1 MGVTI
6 KEVAKEAKVSPST
19 VSRVIA
25 GSPRISEDTKKRVKE
40 AIEKLNYHPNVI
52 ARSLVN
58 KSTRVIGIVLPNE
71 AEDLSRNTF
80 FIQAMTGISI
90 YAQKYGYYIMYT
102 FCTTEEEEVKSIKD
116 YIASNLVDGIILTVA
131 RQKDRCIEYLRE
143 IEFPFVVIGRP
154 EETKDVLWVDNDNFQ
169 AMYNVV
175 SRLLLK
181 GHREIAFIGASS
193 ELNVTKDRLSGY
205 RQAHKMHGIDIDEK
219 IIVEVESFKED
230 LGYRAMQEILNI
242 KKITAV
248 VATDDILAF
257 GVNLYLTQ
265 KNIRDIAVVGFNNSP
280 LAEYQRPPLTSVDIN
295 AQKIGYYTAKLLID
309 KLENNI
315 KETYYIIETSLIERE
330 STGNLSGN
338 NCNSSQF

>member
-25 GSPRISEDTKKRVKE
+25 GSSRISEDTKIRVKD

-58 KSTRVIGIVLPNE
+58 KSTRVIGIVLPSE

-80 FIQAMTGISI
+80 YIQAMTGISI
-90 YAQKYGYYIMYT
+90 YAQKYGYYIMYA
-102 FCTTEEEEVKSIKD
+102 FCATEEEEVKSIKD
-116 YIASNLVDGIILTVA
+116 YVASNLVDGIVLTVV
-131 RQKDRCIEYLRE
+131 RQKDRCIEYLKK

-175 SRLLLK
+175 SKLLLK
-181 GHREIAFIGASS
+181 GHREIAFMGAGS

-205 RQAHKMHGIDIDEK
+205 RQAHKMHGIDIDENS
-219 IIVEVESFKED
+219 IIEVESVKED
-230 LGYRAMQEILNI
+230 LGYKAIQEILKI

-248 VATDDILAF
+248 VATDDLLAF
-257 GVNLYLTQ
+257 GANLYLTQ
-265 KNIRDIAVVGFNNSP
+265 NNIKDISIVGFNNSP
-280 LAEYQRPPLTSVDIN
+280 LAEYQKPPLTSVDIN
-295 AQKIGYYTAKLLID
+295 AKKIGYYSAKLLID

-330 STGNLSGN
+330 STGSLPGN
-338 NCNSSQF
+338 NCN